1 MSIEC
6 QPSINPCVDP
16 VLIIESV
23 DRGSIK
29 GIDLGIDQ
37 DSTTDALSTRDQ
49 KLLSAMSSTTQ
60 FFDFY

>member
-6 QPSINPCVDP
+6 QSSINLCVDP

-37 DSTTDALSTRDQ
+37 AMSTHDQ
-49 KLLSAMSSTTQ
+49 KLLSAISSTTQ
-60 FFDFY
+60 YFDFYLLS